1 MNREGGETF
10 LRLLAEAV
18 LRGSLAPAPQ
28 PPWAGGPGVLG
39 GGRVRM
45 MAVARALTAV
55 RALDADTVEDILADF
70 DLAVSVRQ
78 LHEQASLGSAGT
90 PSPGTGPPGAPP
102 PGAPPPGTMRAAAAA
117 RLAAQLQ
124 FGGSGLPIGAARMK
138 PARSTGPADP
148 KDPKA
153 PEPSDEGPGH
163 GGTDRFVPIG
173 LPVPFHDED
182 VSGELYLM
190 SYAHT
195 GACARFI
202 AVWGVRTL
210 SLQHRM
216 GLRHPDLIPFEL
228 FTVTDDLGAR
238 YDLDFVPG
246 GGPEWTGEISLR
258 PNPPDDIRWL
268 DFATPLGPAVRV
280 ELPPENSAA
289 DSASQVSETKLS
301 PGEHLL
307 VMLAERLLTTAP
319 EFPQGLRQRLGAV
332 TAGPLQAMT
341 TGLGDVIPALE
352 AADVLPPLSPVPAR
366 LAALCAS
373 MGVSR
378 HGIAVP
384 PARDLPEP
392 WLSLLA
398 HYQRRKPDTAPVR
411 DGYAAVAAA
420 LPELDGIRLA
430 LLGLHNTE
438 GKSSLHVLAR
448 GLTPENP
455 GPFGVDMYFPLSVWL
470 RDSGGRWHAG
480 RPAGWHRTGP
490 EDREYAVRLQLVP
503 PLPRSTAWIEVL
515 AGGRSAEVRTILPL
529 RWGYPP

>member
-28 PPWAGGPGVLG
+28 PPWAGGP

-78 LHEQASLGSAGT
+78 LHEQASLGPAGT
-90 PSPGTGPPGAPP
+90 ASPGTGPPGAPSS
-102 PGAPPPGTMRAAAAA
+102 GTMQAASAA

-124 FGGSGLPIGAARMK
+124 FGHVPPMGAGMHARMK
-138 PARSTGPADP
+138 LARSTDPADP
-148 KDPKA
+148 KDPQA
-153 PEPSDEGPGH
+153 PGPSGEGTGH
-163 GGTDRFVPIG
+163 GTDRFVPIG
-173 LPVPFHDED
+173 LPVPFHDEG

-190 SYAHT
+190 SYVHT
-195 GACARFI
+195 GAGARLT
-202 AVWGVRTL
+202 AVWGIRTL

-228 FTVTDDLGAR
+228 FTVTDDRGAR

-280 ELPPENSAA
+280 ELPPENSTA
-289 DSASQVSETKLS
+289 DSAPQVSETKLS

-352 AADVLPPLSPVPAR
+352 AADVLPLLSPVPAR

-515 AGGRSAEVRTILPL
+515 AGGRSAEVRTKLPL

>member
-70 DLAVSVRQ
+70 DQAVSVRQ
-78 LHEQASLGSAGT
+78 LHEQAGLGPAGT
-90 PSPGTGPPGAPP
+90 ASPGTGPPGAPP
-102 PGAPPPGTMRAAAAA
+102 SGTMQAASAA

-124 FGGSGLPIGAARMK
+124 FGRPAPPIGAGMHARMK
-138 PARSTGPADP
+138 LARSTDPADP
-148 KDPKA
+148 RDRKA
-153 PEPSDEGPGH
+153 PGPSDEGTGH
-163 GGTDRFVPIG
+163 GTDRFVPIG
-173 LPVPFHDED
+173 LPVPFHDEG
-182 VSGELYLM
+182 VSGELYLV
-190 SYAHT
+190 SYVHT
-195 GACARFI
+195 GAGARLT
-202 AVWGVRTL
+202 AVWGIRTL
-210 SLQHRM
+210 SLQHGM

-228 FTVTDDLGAR
+228 FTVTDDRGAR

-268 DFATPLGPAVRV
+268 DFAMPLSPAVRV

-289 DSASQVSETKLS
+289 DSAPQVSETKLS

-307 VMLAERLLTTAP
+307 VKLAERLLTTAP
-319 EFPQGLRQRLGAV
+319 EFPQGLRQWRGAV
-332 TAGPLQAMT
+332 TPGPLQAMT
-341 TGLGDVIPALE
+341 TGLGDVVAALE

-373 MGVSR
+373 MGISR

-411 DGYAAVAAA
+411 DGYAAMAAA

-438 GKSSLHVLAR
+438 AKSSLHVLAR
-448 GLTPENP
+448 GLMPENP

-480 RPAGWHRTGP
+480 RPAGWHRTRPG
-490 EDREYAVRLQLVP
+490 DREYAVRLQLVP

-515 AGGRSAEVRTILPL
+515 AGGRSAEVRTKLPL

>member
-1 MNREGGETF
+1 MNREGGEIF

-55 RALDADTVEDILADF
+55 RALDTDTVEDILADF

-78 LHEQASLGSAGT
+78 LHEQASLGPAGT
-90 PSPGTGPPGAPP
+90 ASPGTGPPGAPP
-102 PGAPPPGTMRAAAAA
+102 PGTMQAAAVA

-124 FGGSGLPIGAARMK
+124 FGHPAPPIGAGRAARMK
-138 PARSTGPADP
+138 LARSADPADP

-153 PEPSDEGPGH
+153 PEPSDESPGH
-163 GGTDRFVPIG
+163 GDTDRFVPIG
-173 LPVPFHDED
+173 LPFPFHDEG

-190 SYAHT
+190 SYVHT
-195 GACARFI
+195 GAGARFTT
-202 AVWGVRTL
+202 VWGIRTL

-228 FTVTDDLGAR
+228 FTLTDDRGAR

-268 DFATPLGPAVRV
+268 DFGTPLGPAVRV

-289 DSASQVSETKLS
+289 DSAPQVSETKLS

-319 EFPQGLRQRLGAV
+319 EFPQGLQQRRGAV

-448 GLTPENP
+448 GLMPENS

-480 RPAGWHRTGP
+480 RPAGWRRTGP

-515 AGGRSAEVRTILPL
+515 AGGRSAEVRTKLPL